1 MDVSQFVEAIKSTV
15 ERPAVDG
22 CLKQYAAPSGRR
34 PSEDNVQL
42 SEWFNSLSDT
52 DKSMLQKALRDVAH
66 ASIFGLFCVLDG
78 VRVIEDPQDRGDMEL
93 WHVKNG
99 VRTLIND
106 PDKNM
111 LHDEYN
117 AV

>member
-1 MDVSQFVEAIKSTV
+1 MDGSKFVEALKLAV
-15 ERPAVDG
+15 EQPAVVG
-22 CLKQYAAPSGRR
+22 CLQQYKAPSGRR
-34 PSEDNVQL
+34 PSEDLVQL
-42 SEWFNSLSDT
+42 SEWFSSLSDT
-52 DKSMLQKALRDVAH
+52 DRSMLEKALNDAVH
-66 ASIFGLFCVLDG
+66 ASLFGLFCVLDG
-78 VRVIEDPQDRGDMEL
+78 VRAIEGPQDRGDLEL

-106 PDKNM
+106 PNENM

>member
-1 MDVSQFVEAIKSTV
+1 MDVSQFVEAIRLTV
-15 ERPAVDG
+15 ELPTVDG
-22 CLKQYAAPSGRR
+22 CLQQYAAPSGRR
-34 PSEDNVQL
+34 PSEDHVQL

-52 DKSMLQKALRDVAH
+52 DKSLLEKSLRDAVH
-66 ASIFGLFCVLDG
+66 ASLFGLFCVLDG
-78 VRVIEDPQDRGDMEL
+78 VRAIEDPQDRGNLEL

-106 PDKNM
+106 PNKNS

>member
-1 MDVSQFVEAIKSTV
+1 MDVSQFVEAIKSSV
-15 ERPAVDG
+15 ERPALDD
-22 CLKQYAAPSGRR
+22 CLKQYATPSGRR
-34 PSEDNVQL
+34 PSEDIVQL

-52 DKSMLQKALRDVAH
+52 DRSMLQKALRDVVH
-66 ASIFGLFCVLDG
+66 SSIFGLLCVLDG
-78 VRVIEDPQDRGDMEL
+78 VRAIEDPQDRGDLEL

-106 PDKNM
+106 PNKNT

-117 AV
+117 AG